1 MSIGGGDEPYTTK
14 VNVPQYEVT
23 GASPMLSDLVDTTK
37 TNELL
42 EEIDNAEGITEE
54 ERQFCEK
61 RQCGT

>member
-1 MSIGGGDEPYTTK
+1 MSIGGDEPYTTK

-54 ERQFCEK
+54 ERQ
-61 RQCGT
+61 